1 MVSVDLNITLVI
13 QIVNFIVGLVVI
25 NLLIISPVRGIIRQR
40 RELSDKLTKDA
51 GKFANEASLRLNR
64 YESEL
69 ETARAQAAGQRE
81 VVKAQAQETG
91 RSILEGAQS
100 EAGLFLQRSRKEVE
114 QEVETLRRALRGKIG
129 VLADK
134 AVSRIME

>member
-25 NLLIISPVRGIIRQR
+25 NLLIIRPVRGIIRQR
-40 RELSDKLTKDA
+40 LDLSDKLTKDA
-51 GKFANEASLRLNR
+51 GRFANEADLRLAR

-81 VVKAQAQETG
+81 TVRVQAQEAG

-100 EAGLFLQRSRKEVE
+100 EAGLFLQRSRKEME
-114 QEVETLRRALRGKIG
+114 QEVETLRRALRGKIS
-129 VLADK
+129 VLADR
-134 AVSRIME
+134 AVSRIIE